1 MIMDRDNNMDA
12 CTQVDLS
19 SEDIEELKKR
29 NKELEKLHYN
39 TLFNSGKLSLH
50 DEIQQIIDN
59 DELISLR
66 NEFKNLIHI
75 NKQLKEEKEKER
87 YKCCVV
93 GCCIL

>member
-1 MIMDRDNNMDA
+1 MDVS
-12 CTQVDLS
+12 TQVDLS
-19 SEDIEELKKR
+19 TEDIEELRRR

-39 TLFNSGKLSLH
+39 TLFNSGKKQQLSFH

-75 NKQLKEEKEKER
+75 NKQLKNEKKKER
-87 YKCCVV
+87 YQCCD
-93 GCCIL
+93 GWCCIS

>member
-1 MIMDRDNNMDA
+1 MDA

-19 SEDIEELKKR
+19 TEDITELKKR
-29 NKELEKLHYN
+29 NRELEKLHYN
-39 TLFNSGKLSLH
+39 TLFNSGKKQQLSIH
-50 DEIQQIIDN
+50 DEMQQITDN

-75 NKQLKEEKEKER
+75 NKQLKEEKQR
-87 YKCCVV
+87 YQCCCS

>member
-1 MIMDRDNNMDA
+1 MDEI
-12 CTQVDLS
+12 QVDLS

-75 NKQLKEEKEKER
+75 NKQLKEENKKER
-87 YKCCVV
+87 YQCCG